1 MRYSFKQL
9 PVVMA
14 MLLLRGMAFSQIPV
28 EAFAGNKKATIDV
41 MFFKYFKNKNQTNS
55 RFLFF
60 NRNRA
65 TIEYQKTSSRY
76 LPQFGFTEAISYN
89 HEKLRGFAPVFVG
102 QIFNSGFYTKTG
114 IQFARI
120 RKELTIFTWV
130 VSETK
135 NQPNFDVFFLGR
147 YTPKLSEK
155 LNLFSQLELVNTIPS
170 TSQNNYSF
178 TQRIR
183 LGLKI
188 KEFQF
193 GLAADFSEIGRSYYK
208 QTGNSGIFLRYEY

>member
-1 MRYSFKQL
+1 MHFIAKL
-9 PVVMA
+9 LAVLFA

-28 EAFAGNKKATIDV
+28 EVFAGNKKATIDV

-65 TIEYQKTSSRY
+65 TIDYQITSTTN

-89 HEKLRGFAPVFVG
+89 HEKLRGFAPVIVG
-102 QIFNSGFYTKTG
+102 QIFSSGCYAKTG
-114 IQFARI
+114 IQFAKI

-130 VSETK
+130 VTETK
-135 NQPNFDVFFLGR
+135 NQPSIDVFLLGR
-147 YTPKLSEK
+147 YTPTLTKK
-155 LNLFSQLELVNTIPS
+155 INLFSQLELLNTIPS
-170 TSQNNYSF
+170 TDQKNYGF
-178 TQRIR
+178 TQRMR

-193 GLAADFSEIGRSYYK
+193 GLAADFSEIGRSNYK
-208 QTGNSGIFLRYEY
+208 KTSNSGVFLRYEY